1 MTGEQSDGK
10 TRLSQIDHLQSTA
23 RMVLGEMPEREHG
36 MRVKFPTE
44 KRVLR
49 PTKIASLSLN
59 GRYRRT
65 PTHIGDAKSD
75 ASRTLGDMASE
86 PEPPTGLDAIP
97 VSVRTQIPAAH
108 PRVTLASPS
117 APADFSSLLHLI
129 R

>member
-117 APADFSSLLHLI
+117 APRIFHHFCI
-129 R
+129 